1 MKKFL
6 FIFMCI
12 VLLSACS
19 REDEG
24 KDRRLV
30 ASEHMLEAITEGNKR
45 KMENVYVEGAV
56 PSPSDILKS
65 KKEWGIETLSYE
77 DFQLEEASI
86 HVFHANYKDVNT
98 GEKKALAFRVKE
110 DPEKGGVRID
120 FVGVVEGTDA
130 SSK

>member
-45 KMENVYVEGAV
+45 KMDNVYVEGAV

-65 KKEWGIETLSYE
+65 KRNGELRRFSYE

-98 GEKKALAFRVKE
+98 GEKALAFRVKE

>member
-45 KMENVYVEGAV
+45 KMDNVYVEGAV
-56 PSPSDILKS
+56 PSPNDILKS
-65 KKEWGIETLSYE
+65 KKEWGIETLSY
-77 DFQLEEASI
+77 
-86 HVFHANYKDVNT
+86 
-98 GEKKALAFRVKE
+98 
-110 DPEKGGVRID
+110 
-120 FVGVVEGTDA
+120 
-130 SSK
+130 